1 MSLLSYCS
9 EKIEGIIRPYL
20 ERKRWTKE
28 EKNSLHSIFDIEL
41 NIDSIGSHIIDKLDL
56 VLMLKNQHRQFLIK
70 GGVIIRMENTTH
82 KSTSLDKKI
91 WDSFE
96 IETDWYEITYNIDSE
111 SPLDISCISHV
122 LQDTM
127 LKINDFDPDD
137 TTTPDSTGSLCFI
150 DYPDNCCKC
159 RDIWTNMK
167 DRCNCEQCHIHYIQS
182 NRVVTYTRC
191 KLGDLGIV
199 YPEKE

>member
-91 WDSFE
+91 
-96 IETDWYEITYNIDSE
+96 
-111 SPLDISCISHV
+111 
-122 LQDTM
+122 
-127 LKINDFDPDD
+127 NDFDPDD